1 MTTDG
6 LPRASAPLTFPGA
19 GTRIAM
25 ISVHTSPLARLGGY
39 AAGGL
44 NVYVRETALRLG
56 RLGYSVDIYTRDDGT
71 QPPTVSLGRGVRL
84 LSIEAGPRQ
93 PVSKERSA
101 ALLPAFLHAMR
112 QFRQQHDLH
121 YDLLHS
127 HYWHAG
133 WVASLLAPRWGI
145 PHVAMFHTLGE
156 VKNRAHFSEHETD
169 ERIDAERRIAQSADR
184 IICFGEH
191 ERQVLTGFY
200 GAAPER
206 VEIIPCGVNLRR
218 FRPLRKEQARRSL
231 GLGSE
236 PVVLYVGRL
245 EPLKGVDILIQAM
258 AQLERRQ
265 ARLLIVGG
273 DEQAAAEV
281 ERLQALAA
289 ALDIA
294 ERIRFVGSVEQD
306 KLAVYYNAADVC
318 VMPSYYE
325 SFGLVAVEAMACGTP
340 VVASRVGG
348 LATTVQDGETGYLIP
363 WRCPEPFA
371 ERIDLILSND
381 ELRANL
387 GRSARQAMQRF
398 GWDRVTRALAAE
410 YAHVWSERAA
420 GAACHGG
427 YPTAASHAAC
437 GAV

>member
-1 MTTDG
+1 
-6 LPRASAPLTFPGA
+6 
-19 GTRIAM
+19 M

-56 RLGYSVDIYTRDDGT
+56 RRGYSVDIYTRDDGS
-71 QPPTVSLGRGVRL
+71 QPASVTLGRGVRL
-84 LSIEAGPRQ
+84 LSLEAGPRH
-93 PVSKERSA
+93 PVSKEQSA

-112 QFRQQHDLH
+112 QFRQRHDLH

-133 WVASLLAPRWGI
+133 WVGSLLAPRWGI

-169 ERIDAERRIAQSADR
+169 ERIAAERRIAQSADR
-184 IICFGEH
+184 VICFGEH
-191 ERQVLTGFY
+191 ERRVLTGLY

-206 VEIIPCGVNLRR
+206 VTIIPCGVNLRR
-218 FRPLRKEQARRSL
+218 FRPSSQEQARSAL

-236 PVVLYVGRL
+236 PIVLYVGRL

-258 AQLERRQ
+258 AQLECRQ

-273 DEQAAAEV
+273 DAQAAAEIDRLRTLAS
-281 ERLQALAA
+281 ERG
-289 ALDIA
+289 IE
-294 ERIRFVGSVEQD
+294 ERVRFVGSVDQE
-306 KLAVYYNAADVC
+306 KLPAYYNAADVC

-348 LATTVQDGETGYLIP
+348 LATTVEDGETGYLIP

-371 ERIDLILSND
+371 ERIDLILGND

-387 GRSARQAMQRF
+387 GNAARQAMQRLS
-398 GWDRVTRALAAE
+398 WDNVTRELSAE
-410 YAHVWSERAA
+410 YAHIWSERAA
-420 GAACHGG
+420 GAACHSSSRGAT
-427 YPTAASHAAC
+427 PHAAC
-437 GAV
+437 DAV